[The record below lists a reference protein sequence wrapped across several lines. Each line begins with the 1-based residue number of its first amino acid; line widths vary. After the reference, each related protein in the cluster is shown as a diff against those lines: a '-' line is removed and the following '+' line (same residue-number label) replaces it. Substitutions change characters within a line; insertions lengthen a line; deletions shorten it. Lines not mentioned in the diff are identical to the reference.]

1 MGFLSRLQQVDR
13 RWVSLVVL
21 VILALPLVIKI
32 DLPIIPL
39 PPTKQLK
46 AYIDGLPKDKLI
58 VIACDWEAGTK
69 GECDPLTTAMMDY
82 LMREGRPF
90 AIFSLIPQGPE
101 LAGVIAERLARKHQV
116 RYGEA
121 WINWGYRPNF
131 TTTLIAMMSDLPGTI
146 KTDTRGVDV
155 STYPMMQGLKSLK
168 DVGLL
173 YNVTGTGILELYIQ
187 FCSGTALAQGCTA
200 VVGPELYP
208 YLQSGQIKGL
218 LVGLGGAAQFETLTG
233 FKDEH
238 GAPGGQGSQ
247 RMGSQSLGHLLVML
261 LIIFGNLGAWASERA
276 GAAGTARTGD
286 DDAPI
291 DEEER

>member
-1 MGFLSRLQQVDR
+1 M
-13 RWVSLVVL
+13 
-21 VILALPLVIKI
+21 

-46 AYIDGLPKDKLI
+46 TFIDALPPDKLI

-90 AIFSLIPQGPE
+90 AIFSLIAQGPE
-101 LAGVIAERLARKHQV
+101 LAQSIAEDLARQHGVK
-116 RYGEA
+116 YGEA

-131 TTTLIAMMSDLPGTI
+131 ATTLIAMMSDLPGTI
-146 KTDTRGVDV
+146 KTDIRGVDV
-155 STYPMMQGLKSLK
+155 TTYPMMRGLKSLK
-168 DVGLL
+168 DAGLL
-173 YNVTGTGILELYIQ
+173 YNVTGTGILQLYIQ

-233 FKDEH
+233 FTDVN
-238 GAPGGQGSQ
+238 GTPGGQGSR

-261 LIIFGNLGAWASERA
+261 LIVLGNLGAWASERESRKPVA
-276 GAAGTARTGD
+276 Q
-286 DDAPI
+286 PKS
-291 DEEER
+291 EEAS